1 MSAIRTN
8 LVRRRH
14 AYTSVDIPWD
24 MDESS
29 DPQFLRYLRGGGMR
43 VFATSS
49 ARVLRS
55 RRQTRF
61 LCVAAALFTLWTL
74 LFFL

>member
-1 MSAIRTN
+1 MSAIRTS

-24 MDESS
+24 VDESAE
-29 DPQFLRYLRGGGMR
+29 PQFLRYLRGGGMR
-43 VFATSS
+43 AFSTTSE
-49 ARVLRS
+49 RMVRS

-61 LCVAAALFTLWTL
+61 LCVAAVAFALWVA
-74 LFFL
+74 FFFI

>member
-1 MSAIRTN
+1 MSAVRTS

-24 MDESS
+24 MDESTDS
-29 DPQFLRYLRGGGMR
+29 QFLRYLRGGGLR
-43 VFATSS
+43 TFATTC
-49 ARVLRS
+49 AQVVRS

-61 LCVAAALFTLWTL
+61 LYVAAALFALWAI
-74 LFFL
+74 FFFA